1 MIERINDKSTI
12 IVFDTNVLLRL
23 YMYQP
28 EYVDFAIKCLKAV
41 KENVAIPYQVYKEIK
56 WHNRGLRGS
65 FSKKYDK
72 GISDCNECL
81 DKCEKTLKGTLVNFK
96 KIQEFNE
103 IQQLLNCVLNRVNT
117 LRSDIDLFFDKY
129 KKEFE
134 IVNQSNMLDN
144 VDVIIDEYSKNTMQQ
159 FSEEELQQIYKEG
172 EERYTKD
179 PPQPPGYKDIG
190 KRNKKNYVKNSEYG
204 DLVIWKE
211 IIRYAKNNN
220 VDIIFV
226 INDDKEDWKNKDTF
240 DLRHE
245 LVDEFN
251 SETNHSIFSITSCD
265 FYSDVAEI
273 YNIKKTQ
280 HVEHMINMKNN
291 NYCRRIAEIAFDK
304 IRSDIEDKI
313 ENKIEAEHIDKIL
326 YPEFNIVDICYE
338 DYDSIEKG
346 DSEDIYYLLFSVS
359 VEVVGHEMLYEDKDE
374 LPFEIYDKSHIELQ
388 GTVEVGVSIEHDDE
402 IDIVKDNK
410 FSYAFISDMFFEE
423 TGYTVSKKPFFGL
436 ESIRHSID
444 EYQNKEKAN
453 NQLFIEKIKKM

>member
-1 MIERINDKSTI
+1 MIEKINDKSTI

-28 EYVDFAIKCLKAV
+28 EYVDFAIKCLKVV
-41 KENVAIPYQVYKEIK
+41 KENVVIPYQVCNEIK
-56 WHNRGLRGS
+56 RHRGLRS
-65 FSKKYDK
+65 ISVKKYDK
-72 GISDCNECL
+72 EILNCNQGL
-81 DKCEKTLKGTLVNFK
+81 DKCEKTLKGTLYNLK
-96 KIQEFNE
+96 NIQEFDE
-103 IQQLLNCVLNRVNT
+103 IQQLLDCVLDRFNS
-117 LRSDIDLFFDKY
+117 LRSDIHLFFDEY
-129 KKEFE
+129 KKEFD
-134 IVNQSNMLDN
+134 IINQSNLFDD
-144 VDVIIDEYSKNTMQQ
+144 VDTIIDEYCKNAFQQ
-159 FSEEELQQIYKEG
+159 FTEEELQSIYKEG
-172 EERYTKD
+172 EERYTND

-211 IIRYAKNNN
+211 IIKYAKNNN
-220 VDIIFV
+220 IDIIFV

-240 DLRHE
+240 DLRKE
-245 LVDEFN
+245 LIDEFN
-251 SETNHSIFSITSCD
+251 RETNHSIFSISSRD
-265 FYSDVAEI
+265 FYSEVAEK

-304 IRSDIEDKI
+304 IRGDIEDKI
-313 ENKIEAEHIDKIL
+313 ESRIESEHIDRIIN
-326 YPEFNIVDICYE
+326 PEYNIVDINYE
-338 DYDSIEKG
+338 DYNSIDECNL
-346 DSEDIYYLLFSVS
+346 EDIYYLLFSVS
-359 VEVVGHEMLYEDKDE
+359 VEVVGHEILYEDKDE

-388 GTVEVGVSIEHDDE
+388 GTVEVGVSIEHNDS

-423 TGYTVSKKPFFGL
+423 TGYTVSKNPFFGL

-453 NQLFIEKIKKM
+453 NQLFIDKIKKM